1 MFANYL
7 IGLREGLEA
16 ALIVGIL
23 VAYVVKLNQRHL
35 LPRLWAGIGLAILLA
50 LGAGA
55 ILTFTSQSLSFEA
68 QEAFGGFMSIFAVVL
83 ITWMIFWM
91 AGHARFI
98 KGHLQSEVDKAL
110 LGSAWTL
117 TFIAF
122 IAVAREGLET
132 ALFLWAGINASGT
145 STEPVIGA
153 VLGLLT
159 AVVIG
164 YIIYRGAVRLDLG
177 RLFAWTGAGLVVVA
191 AGVLAY
197 GVHDLQEAGVLPGL
211 HNLAFDVS
219 STIPPSSWYGTLLK
233 GTFNF
238 SPATTWL
245 ELVVWIA
252 YLVPT
257 MTLFLLKVRK
267 RSSPP
272 APSASAPASATS
284 PVAPDKENPVEAQS

>member
-23 VAYVVKLNQRHL
+23 VAYVVKLDQRKRL
-35 LPRLWAGIGLAILLA
+35 TRLWAGITLAIMIA
-50 LGAGA
+50 LTAGA

-68 QEAFGGFMSIFAVVL
+68 QEGFGGFMSIFAVAL

-98 KGHLQSEVDKAL
+98 KGHLQSEIDKAL

-145 STEPVIGA
+145 TTGPVIGA
-153 VLGLLT
+153 TLGLLT
-159 AVVIG
+159 AVALG

-177 RLFAWTGAGLVVVA
+177 RLFAWTGAGLVIVA

-211 HNLAFDVS
+211 NNLAFDVS
-219 STIPPSSWYGTLLK
+219 SAIPPGSWYGALLK
-233 GTFNF
+233 GTVNF

-245 ELVVWIA
+245 QLIVWVA
-252 YLVPT
+252 YIVPT
-257 MTLFLLKVRK
+257 MTLFLLKVR
-267 RSSPP
+267 RSPRPP
-272 APSASAPASATS
+272 AQASAASA
-284 PVAPDKENPVEAQS
+284 VAPDKENPVEVQP

>member
-23 VAYVVKLNQRHL
+23 VAYIVKLDQRHL
-35 LPRLWAGIGLAILLA
+35 LKRLWAGIALAILLA

-55 ILTFTSQSLSFEA
+55 ILTFTNQSLSFEA
-68 QEAFGGFMSIFAVVL
+68 QEAFGGFMSIFAVAL

-91 AGHARFI
+91 ASHARFI

-110 LGSAWTL
+110 LGGTWTL

-145 STEPVIGA
+145 TTEPVIGA
-153 VLGLLT
+153 LLGLLT

-177 RLFAWTGAGLVVVA
+177 RLFAWTGAGLVIVA
-191 AGVLAY
+191 AGVLGY
-197 GVHDLQEAGVLPGL
+197 GIHDLQEAGILPGL
-211 HNLAFDVS
+211 NNLAFDVS
-219 STIPPSSWYGTLLK
+219 GTIPPGSWYGTLLK

-245 ELVVWIA
+245 ECIA
-252 YLVPT
+252 WFAYVIPT

-267 RSSPP
+267 RPRPP
-272 APSASAPASATS
+272 AAS